1 MIAELHIYGNP
12 SSPDPTKVYTVYK
25 LTPYL
30 KGQIQDFIL
39 KKFEKEELKKLSGA
53 SSETIH
59 TAVTEKYDDVSEE
72 EIKQDLIRL
81 LRLFFPE
88 ITLEEI
94 MQCDFGDET
103 GTNGQLYEFL
113 NKISFYANKEEAI
126 KTLNLL
132 KENKSK
138 VRVISQIDSLL
149 DDFSEPF
156 YSLDELRVYCLTANP
171 ID

>member
-1 MIAELHIYGNP
+1 MLYVLGFQDYEFVKIDINWGEYLNQTEKAESLL
-12 SSPDPTKVYTVYK
+12 SFT
-25 LTPYL
+25 
-30 KGQIQDFIL
+30 F
-39 KKFEKEELKKLSGA
+39 LSGKV
-53 SSETIH
+53 I
-59 TAVTEKYDDVSEE
+59 YDVGNH
-72 EIKQDLIRL
+72 KA
-81 LRLFFPE
+81 
-88 ITLEEI
+88 T
-94 MQCDFGDET
+94 
-103 GTNGQLYEFL
+103 
-113 NKISFYANKEEAI
+113 FYANKEEAI